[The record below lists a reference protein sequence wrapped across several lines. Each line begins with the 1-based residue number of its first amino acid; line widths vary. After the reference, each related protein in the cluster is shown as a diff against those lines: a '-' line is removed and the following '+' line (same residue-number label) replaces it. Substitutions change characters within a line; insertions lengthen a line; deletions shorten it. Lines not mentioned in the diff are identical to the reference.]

1 MKKTFRIIKGVI
13 SYILA
18 LALTIVFALFLNASV
33 GWFMLIALI
42 LAPILSVFFALLT
55 KSSLSIECNME
66 SVKLSKGDSC
76 EMRVTLKNKTIF
88 PSTPIELNILNGDGV
103 ASEDEGIITTIMP
116 MSTKAI
122 TIKFNANICGKSEI
136 GIKELRVSDYLGLF
150 SYVPK
155 SIKDKALTQIV
166 YVIPDV
172 AMVSPKDERILR
184 VMQES
189 LNGEDSEDTKESTIN
204 TFGGFP
210 GYDKREYVPG
220 DPIKRINWKQS
231 AKRNKLL
238 VRLDDEMNASG
249 VNVVLDGYFNRE
261 KLPEGVYAPM
271 VAQDA
276 VENALGIIKILVMND
291 YSVDFYARFEEGFT
305 LFEIEDEKD
314 VENLRMQMA
323 EYGFSDKA
331 ENRFPGNEFLEEDA
345 AYVLVTP
352 NSGEINVRPNIS
364 VFSALDE
371 LEEKSSKG
379 GKKSFVE
386 VPKAIKPKFKDKLL
400 RAVKDQSLAYCLAL
414 ILSVIVFDAFEV
426 TVLSGWTLLQ
436 AVIVVLLFMLCNF
449 ARKHKFLGFL
459 AITGTVVI
467 SLMMAGSFMTP
478 VSSFLEW
485 FLSGGENYEGSIRFY
500 MVLICFLTLF
510 FAMVVYYYTLVQYRT
525 SVLLLISMIAFLVH
539 IKLVKNV
546 EIIQVMLVVALNV
559 AAFLISNR
567 HKRDTG
573 KRMVGRL
580 NWILSL
586 LLYSV
591 MFILLA
597 FAIPKSSNTKYYSE
611 FEDRFLGGNSEVE
624 VPSDYV
630 GSSQFSGN
638 ADNIQTLNMRKLYA
652 VTGLEK
658 EMTLYL
664 HRSTYDYYDYKENHW
679 VIYDENYNRGYEYKD
694 WVGSYRD
701 IELNLEK
708 LVEAIKKAEELSPGI
723 VEKYNMDKLVKSEIV
738 DEKIYAEVKTYNFES
753 KLYVFPI
760 RGKVFEHNE
769 PDEQEKIFV
778 TVNGDYQCYGDW
790 LSKDNV
796 YQIEFYDEFTTRN
809 KWIELGGANYNYEDS
824 LEMLKEVMGILSDN
838 NEDELLNG
846 VYDYVKATNI
856 ALDYADSYQQE
867 NEKIPDSVRELAEE
881 ITKDCT
887 YDWEKAQALML
898 YFDDGFKYQLGYDA
912 PDDSVEYF
920 LFEGKRGTCSDF
932 ASAYVLM
939 ARSVGLITRYVEGYA
954 TDNSTNALDGS
965 IDLIVRA
972 SDSHAYAEVFIP
984 NYGYTV
990 YDPTLG
996 DVMQSLVPEEDIDTN
1011 ALVVTYV
1018 LTLGARII
1026 IIFAAV
1032 SVVLLMIILIVK
1044 VFSPMVQEKS
1054 FIKKVRKSKPGDGI
1068 VMLYIRL
1075 QEKCGLITKH
1085 TRSKTPYEFAREF
1098 EAKTGY
1104 DISTFMYLVEGAR
1117 YQERELARE
1126 NVEDAIRVYKEA
1138 LEAYKE
1144 VLNLL
1149 KKTVNR

>member
-55 KSSLSIECNME
+55 KSSLSIECDME

-76 EMRVTLKNKTIF
+76 EISVTLRNKTIF
-88 PSTPIELNILNGDGV
+88 PTTPIELNILNGDGV
-103 ASEDEGIITTIMP
+103 TAEDEGVITTIMP
-116 MSTKAI
+116 LSSKTI
-122 TIKFNANICGKSEI
+122 TIKFNANICGRSEI

-150 SYVPK
+150 SFVPK
-155 SIKDKALTQIV
+155 SIKDKTLTQIV

-172 AMVSPKDERILR
+172 AQVSPKDERILR

-238 VRLDDEMNASG
+238 VRLDDEMNASS
-249 VNVVLDGYFNRE
+249 VNVVLDGYFNRD
-261 KLPEGVYAPM
+261 KLPEDAYAPM

-276 VENALGIIKILVMND
+276 VENALGIIRVLVMND
-291 YSVDFYARFEEGFT
+291 YSVNFYARFEDSFS

-323 EYGFSDKA
+323 EYGFS
-331 ENRFPGNEFLEEDA
+331 ERQRNRFPGRELLTEDA
-345 AYVLVTP
+345 SYVMVTP
-352 NSGEINVRPNIS
+352 NSAGAVSVRTNTS
-364 VFSALDE
+364 VFSALDDWVE
-371 LEEKSSKG
+371 VNSKND
-379 GKKSFVE
+379 KKSFVE
-386 VPKAIKPKFKDKLL
+386 VKNSNKKSFKEKLPGY
-400 RAVKDQSLAYCLAL
+400 VKEQSLAYCLAL

-426 TVLSGWTLLQ
+426 PVFSGWTLLQ
-436 AVIVVLLFMLCNF
+436 IVVVILLFSLCNF
-449 ARKHKFLGFL
+449 ARKHKFIGFL

-467 SLMMAGSFMTP
+467 SLMLAGNFMTP
-478 VSSFLEW
+478 SSSFLEW
-485 FLSGGENYEGSIRFY
+485 FLSGGENSENNIRY
-500 MVLICFLTLF
+500 LMVLICFLTLF
-510 FAMVVYYYTLVQYRT
+510 FAMVVYYYTLIQYRT
-525 SVLLLISMIAFLVH
+525 FVLLLISLIAFLVH
-539 IKLVKNV
+539 IKLVKSVN
-546 EIIQVMLVVALNV
+546 IIQVMIVVVLNV

-567 HKRDTG
+567 QKRDSN
-573 KRMVGRL
+573 KRLIGRI

-586 LLYSV
+586 GMYSI

-597 FAIPKSSNTKYYSE
+597 FAIPKSSNTRYYSE
-611 FEDRFLGGNSEVE
+611 FEDRFLGGNSDVE

-638 ADNIQTLNMRKLYA
+638 ADNIQSLNMRKLYA
-652 VTGLEK
+652 VTGLDR

-664 HRSTYDYYDYKENHW
+664 HRSTFDYYDYEENHW
-679 VIYDENYNRGYEYKD
+679 VIYDENYNRGYVYEN
-694 WVGSYRD
+694 WVGSYSD
-701 IELNLEK
+701 IELNLEM
-708 LVEAIKKAEELSPGI
+708 LVAAIKKAEEYSPGI
-723 VEKYNMDKLVKSEIV
+723 IEKYNMKRLVKSEIV

-753 KLYVFPI
+753 KLYVYPI
-760 RGKVFEHNE
+760 RGKVFEYNE

-778 TVNGDYQCYGDW
+778 TVNGDYQCYGEL
-790 LSKDNV
+790 LSSDNV
-796 YQIEFYDEFTTRN
+796 YQIEFYDEFATRN
-809 KWIELGGANYNYEDS
+809 QWFLLGGSNYSIDVS
-824 LEMLKEVMGILSDN
+824 FEMLTEVKAILDEYG
-838 NEDELLNG
+838 EDELSDG
-846 VYDYVKATNI
+846 VYNYVRATYT
-856 ALDYADSYQQE
+856 ARSYANSYKDE
-867 NEKIPDSVRELAEE
+867 NEKIPDSVRGLAEE

-887 YDWEKAQALML
+887 YDWEKAEALML
-898 YFDDGFKYQLGYDA
+898 YFDEGFKYQLGYDA

-920 LFEGKRGTCSDF
+920 LFEGKKGTCSDF

-954 TDNSTNALDGS
+954 TDNAADTLEGGVE
-965 IDLIVRA
+965 LIVRA

-996 DVMQSLVPEEDIDTN
+996 DVMESLVDEAENDN
-1011 ALVVTYV
+1011 NVMVVTYV
-1018 LTLGARII
+1018 LTLGVRIV

-1054 FIKKVRKSKPGDGI
+1054 FIKKVRKSNPGDGI

-1075 QEKCGLITKH
+1075 QDKCSLITKYVK
-1085 TRSKTPYEFAREF
+1085 SKTPYEFASEF

-1104 DISTFMYLVEGAR
+1104 DISAFMYLVEASR
-1117 YQERELARE
+1117 YQEKELSG
-1126 NVEDAIRVYKEA
+1126 NSVEDAVRMYKEA
-1138 LEAYKE
+1138 LEAYKQW
-1144 VLNLL
+1144 
-1149 KKTVNR
+1149 KKKK